1 MIKKINEQ
9 DIFAVNPNFQVHVHR
24 LGDTKCVIV
33 DDFYLNPDKVRE
45 LALSIP
51 ASKSMIRNTY
61 PGLSINL
68 GINLTSLADTFV
80 KLISENF
87 NDGPRKTDKDIR
99 KTFDFITFMVNVM
112 QGQDQPTP
120 HRDSAD
126 PGRFAAS
133 VYLNYDDESHGGT
146 AFYSDSGQELGYA
159 EMSFNRLALYRQT
172 DVHTAVMQPDW
183 FVGDAYRINQMMFI

>member
-1 MIKKINEQ
+1 
-9 DIFAVNPNFQVHVHR
+9 
-24 LGDTKCVIV
+24 
-33 DDFYLNPDKVRE
+33 
-45 LALSIP
+45 
-51 ASKSMIRNTY
+51 MIRNTY
-61 PGLSINL
+61 PGLSISL

-99 KTFDFITFMVNVM
+99 KTFDFITFIVNVM

-146 AFYSDSGQELGYA
+146 AFYSETGQELGYA
-159 EMSFNRLALYRQT
+159 EMAFNRLVLYRQT

>member
-9 DIFAVNPNFQVHVHR
+9 DIFAVNPNFQVHVHQ

-33 DDFYLNPDKVRE
+33 DDFYLTPEKVRS

-61 PGLSINL
+61 PGLSISL
-68 GINLTSLADTFV
+68 GINLSSLADTFAN
-80 KLISENF
+80 LISENF

-99 KTFDFITFMVNVM
+99 ESFRLMAFLVNVM

-146 AFYSDSGQELGYA
+146 AFYSETGQELGYA
-159 EMSFNRLALYRQT
+159 EMAFNRLTLYRQT
-172 DVHTAVMQPDW
+172 DIHTAVMQPDW

>member
-9 DIFAVNPNFQVHVHR
+9 DIFAVNPNFEVHVHQ

-33 DDFYLNPDKVRE
+33 DNFYLNPEKVRE

-61 PGLSINL
+61 PGLSISL

-87 NDGPRKTDKDIR
+87 NDGPRKIDKDIR
-99 KTFDFITFMVNVM
+99 KTFDFITAAQFVSEVS
-112 QGQDQPTP
+112 QLSYQYRKIDGW
-120 HRDSAD
+120 SV
-126 PGRFAAS
+126 FAIS
-133 VYLNYDDESHGGT
+133 GLGINIDDLFQMSYNGENKIDDTKIISDTTNYINQYKELKLNYLRNFSQ
-146 AFYSDSGQELGYA
+146 DS
-159 EMSFNRLALYRQT
+159 
-172 DVHTAVMQPDW
+172 
-183 FVGDAYRINQMMFI
+183 

>member
-1 MIKKINEQ
+1 MIRKINEQ
-9 DIFAVNPNFQVHVHR
+9 DIFAVNPNFEVYVHQ

-33 DDFYLNPDKVRE
+33 DDFYLNPEKVRE
-45 LALSIP
+45 LALSVP

-61 PGLSINL
+61 PGLSINIGL
-68 GINLTSLADTFV
+68 DLTSLADTFV
-80 KLISENF
+80 KLIGENF

-99 KTFDFITFMVNVM
+99 ESFKFMTFLVNVM

-133 VYLNYDDESHGGT
+133 VYLNHNNESHGGT
-146 AFYSDSGQELGYA
+146 AFYSERGQELGYA
-159 EMSFNRLALYRQT
+159 EMAFNRLALYRQT
-172 DVHTAVMQPDW
+172 DIHTAVMQSDW
-183 FVGDAYRINQMMFI
+183 FIGDDYRINQMLFI